1 LALKTDPLI
10 SDFKVRLFAS
20 ASWNWRQLDKA
31 SKDISCGLV
40 PSRVR
45 ALLDADYRE
54 LPMTGQHCIAAA
66 ALPPIHKD
74 PFDRM
79 LIGQAL
85 SAARVKLIISATRA
99 KIK

>member
-1 LALKTDPLI
+1 
-10 SDFKVRLFAS
+10 
-20 ASWNWRQLDKA
+20 
-31 SKDISCGLV
+31 
-40 PSRVR
+40 
-45 ALLDADYRE
+45 
-54 LPMTGQHCIAAA
+54 MTGQHCIAAA

-99 KIK
+99 QNQITLELQKSADSPVWTLGLRKLVSFADEPSPDSVQFASNYAGP